1 MLDSAL
7 HVIKE
12 AVCIVCG
19 KEVDDPDFQLCEDE
33 PCIEQFKNLYL
44 QMI

>member
-1 MLDSAL
+1 MLDSVL
-7 HVIKE
+7 HVSIE

-33 PCIEQFKNLYL
+33 TCIEQFKNLYL
-44 QMI
+44 QVI